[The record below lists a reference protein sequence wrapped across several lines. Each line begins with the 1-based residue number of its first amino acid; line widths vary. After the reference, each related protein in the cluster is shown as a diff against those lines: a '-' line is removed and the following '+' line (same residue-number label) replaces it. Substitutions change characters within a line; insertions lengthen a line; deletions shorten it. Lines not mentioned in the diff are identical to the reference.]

1 MILLKQPRCACST
14 LAYHVIARRDS
25 FTIVTGIAHVVSGFV
40 KMSGRRG
47 KLLPYHERDPS
58 ALTDEESEEDE
69 DPPRKVKKL
78 KLSRNEIIAIVVGG
92 VVIVCAIF
100 LFVIIGI
107 TTAGGSNQ
115 GREEVSS
122 DQQPWLSGR
131 LPTSISPELYAIELQ
146 LDLASGRVNGSVRI
160 DATVATS
167 TPFVILHA
175 KDMTV
180 TNINISQGGSIN
192 VVEKYFYPSNE
203 YFVMKLASSVQTG
216 SLSVFLEFN
225 YTLATDLAGF
235 YRSSYLTSDGEKKD
249 LACTQF
255 EATSARRAFPCFD
268 EPDLKA
274 NFSVSIIHDAAVTAT
289 SNMPVKSLE
298 TLQNNQYKTVFDT
311 SVRMSTYLVAFV
323 VSDFKNVTKVTASNT
338 MVC

>member
-1 MILLKQPRCACST
+1 
-14 LAYHVIARRDS
+14 
-25 FTIVTGIAHVVSGFV
+25 
-40 KMSGRRG
+40 MSGKRG

-58 ALTDEESEEDE
+58 SLTDEESEEDE
-69 DPPRKVKKL
+69 VPPRKVKKL
-78 KLSRNEIIAIVVGG
+78 KLSRNEIIAIVVGC
-92 VVIVCAIF
+92 VVLVCALF

-107 TTAGGSNQ
+107 ATAGGSNQ
-115 GREEVSS
+115 GREVSS

-146 LDLASGRVNGSVRI
+146 LDLASGGVNGSVRI
-160 DATVATS
+160 DATVNTP
-167 TPFVILHA
+167 TPFVIVHA

-180 TNINISQGGSIN
+180 TNVNISQGGSIN

-203 YFVMKLASSVQTG
+203 YFVMKLASSVLTG

-235 YRSSYLTSDGEKKD
+235 YRSSYLTSDGQKKD

-274 NFSVSIIHDAAVTAT
+274 NFSVSIIHDAALTAT

-323 VSDFKNVTKVTASNT
+323 VSDFKSVTDVTASNIT
-338 MVC
+338 VCSIGVSMLILNHTRYTLNVPIQPFQHVPIVHC